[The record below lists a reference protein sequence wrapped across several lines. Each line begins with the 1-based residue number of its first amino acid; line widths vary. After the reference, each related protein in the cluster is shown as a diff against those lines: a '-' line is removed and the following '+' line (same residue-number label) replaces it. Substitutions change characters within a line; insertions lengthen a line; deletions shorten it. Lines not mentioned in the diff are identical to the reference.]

1 MPEKT
6 NDDWMNIAN
15 DFYRK
20 TQFPNFIGA
29 VDGKHI
35 RIKMP
40 TKSGYLLFNYNTSS
54 QFYSWL

>member
-1 MPEKT
+1 MAEKT
-6 NDDWMNIAN
+6 NDDWVNIAN

-20 TQFPNFIGA
+20 TQFPNCIGA

-40 TKSGYLLFNYNTSS
+40 TESGSLLFNYDTSS
-54 QFYSWL
+54 